1 MEILTLS
8 RVTKY
13 FGNSL
18 ILKDISFSMVE
29 GEIFGIIG
37 PNGAGKTTLLD
48 VIAGLIPLTA
58 GDICFF
64 DKSIRNLK
72 PHKIVSLGISRTFEL
87 AQPAGKMTA
96 LQNVMVGA
104 FFGRTGKGK
113 SEAAARRSATE
124 ALEFLGLSEKKD
136 QPAGSLNVLER
147 KWLEI
152 GIALAMNPKL
162 LLLDEVMSGLN
173 STEIDEGVELIKK
186 IRDRGITILLVEHVM
201 RTVTNTC
208 TRMLVLHRGE
218 KIAEGTPDHV
228 LSQGQVIEAYL
239 GKQYREI
246 VN

>member
-72 PHKIVSLGISRTFEL
+72 PHKIGRCFEF
-87 AQPAGKMTA
+87 T
-96 LQNVMVGA
+96 
-104 FFGRTGKGK
+104 
-113 SEAAARRSATE
+113 
-124 ALEFLGLSEKKD
+124 
-136 QPAGSLNVLER
+136 
-147 KWLEI
+147 
-152 GIALAMNPKL
+152 
-162 LLLDEVMSGLN
+162 
-173 STEIDEGVELIKK
+173 
-186 IRDRGITILLVEHVM
+186 
-201 RTVTNTC
+201 
-208 TRMLVLHRGE
+208 
-218 KIAEGTPDHV
+218 
-228 LSQGQVIEAYL
+228 
-239 GKQYREI
+239 
-246 VN
+246 

>member
-1 MEILTLS
+1 
-8 RVTKY
+8 
-13 FGNSL
+13 
-18 ILKDISFSMVE
+18 
-29 GEIFGIIG
+29 
-37 PNGAGKTTLLD
+37 
-48 VIAGLIPLTA
+48 
-58 GDICFF
+58 
-64 DKSIRNLK
+64 
-72 PHKIVSLGISRTFEL
+72 
-87 AQPAGKMTA
+87 
-96 LQNVMVGA
+96 
-104 FFGRTGKGK
+104 
-113 SEAAARRSATE
+113 
-124 ALEFLGLSEKKD
+124 
-136 QPAGSLNVLER
+136 
-147 KWLEI
+147 
-152 GIALAMNPKL
+152 MNPKL